1 MYKKHLRKEFL
12 QKRLL
17 LSKKTIEK
25 YSIEIKSKLFKLLN
39 FDKVKTIHIY
49 LPFETKNE
57 INTFYII
64 NKIIEKYPNIS
75 IIIPKMDFKSKIII
89 NYYYQSNLLKKNK
102 IAILEPRDNL
112 SEHFIFPKDK
122 LIDIFIIPLLISDKK
137 GNRVGYGKGYY
148 DKLLAN
154 YPKSIKIGLSLFEP
168 INQINDINK
177 YDIKMDYVI
186 LPDNFYCYKTN
197 CTNKIICKKQ
207 HNIQ

>member
-25 YSIEIKSKLFKLLN
+25 YSIKIKSKLFKLLN
-39 FDKVKTIHIY
+39 FNKVKTIHIY

-89 NYYYQSNLLKKNK
+89 NYYYQSNLLKKK
-102 IAILEPRDNL
+102 
-112 SEHFIFPKDK
+112 
-122 LIDIFIIPLLISDKK
+122 
-137 GNRVGYGKGYY
+137 
-148 DKLLAN
+148 
-154 YPKSIKIGLSLFEP
+154 
-168 INQINDINK
+168 
-177 YDIKMDYVI
+177 
-186 LPDNFYCYKTN
+186 
-197 CTNKIICKKQ
+197 
-207 HNIQ
+207 